1 MDDERDTAAQNG
13 KGNTSS
19 KGGNILVSSAI
30 LAVVCGA
37 ASFAMVY
44 FLAPSEASE
53 SAACPTPGAMAAG
66 PAPLASA
73 DTSYVELEDMLIT
86 VGDGADNR
94 YVKLRAVVMTPTASA
109 ADVEGAAPMLT
120 DAFLTYLRAI
130 DISDFEAES
139 FYPDLKEQ
147 LSRRA
152 ELVLGA
158 ERARGVLITEF
169 MLR

>member
-1 MDDERDTAAQNG
+1 MAADYSDNADSEKTGAPQ
-13 KGNTSS
+13 
-19 KGGNILVSSAI
+19 KGGNLLVSSAI

-44 FLAPSEASE
+44 FLAPSEATE
-53 SAACPTPGAMAAG
+53 SAVCTGAEQTAGGLQPLAAG
-66 PAPLASA
+66 
-73 DTSYVELEDMLIT
+73 DTGYVELEDMLIT
-86 VGDGADNR
+86 VGNGADSR
-94 YVKLRAVVMTPTASA
+94 YVKLRAVVMTPAGEIEA
-109 ADVEGAAPMLT
+109 VETAAPMLT

-130 DISDFEAES
+130 DVSDFEAEA

-158 ERARGVLITEF
+158 DRARGVLITEF

>member
-1 MDDERDTAAQNG
+1 
-13 KGNTSS
+13 
-19 KGGNILVSSAI
+19 
-30 LAVVCGA
+30 
-37 ASFAMVY
+37 
-44 FLAPSEASE
+44 
-53 SAACPTPGAMAAG
+53 
-66 PAPLASA
+66 
-73 DTSYVELEDMLIT
+73 
-86 VGDGADNR
+86 
-94 YVKLRAVVMTPTASA
+94 MTPTASA